1 MKKNSHIVKLSQVIK
16 EIYTEKYFLKGIE
29 K

>member
-16 EIYTEKYFLKGIE
+16 EIYTEKYFFKSIE